1 MLNHDGCKKLLSFC
15 LLLVV
20 LLVPVPISAQ
30 QALPPAIDV
39 QVDRLVAEEMTSL
52 HEPSLA
58 VSIVDDGRLIFAK
71 GYGVSDVENHVPAT
85 ADTVYRIAS
94 LSKSLTATAAMRLVE
109 NRKLE
114 LDAPVQK
121 YCPAFPAK
129 PWPIT
134 VRDVLTHQSGIRHYN
149 NDEESINTRHYTS
162 INQALTQDF
171 AKDPL
176 LFEPGTKFSY
186 SSYGYIV
193 LGCIMEGAAG
203 MSYSAYMQQSIFTP
217 AGMTSTRLDDVFAI
231 IPHRARG
238 YSLDK
243 DGRLQNAI
251 LLDISNKPPGSG
263 INSSARDLGL
273 FMVALY
279 SGKLVT
285 SATWNQMIT
294 PAKTR
299 DGKPTIYG
307 YGWFVGGPIS
317 TYHGLREVGHGGDV
331 QGFASVLYAIPEKRF
346 AVAVLSNGDNQKA
359 SIEYIALARRI
370 YEVVIGR

>member
-1 MLNHDGCKKLLSFC
+1 MKLRVSSC
-15 LLLVV
+15 LLVAF
-20 LLVPVPISAQ
+20 LVPFPISAQ
-30 QALPPAIDV
+30 QALPPAIDG
-39 QVDRLVAEEMTSL
+39 QVDRLAAEEMASL

-58 VSIVDDGRLIFAK
+58 ISIVNDGQLIFAK
-71 GYGVSDVENHVPAT
+71 GYGVSDVENNVPAT

-109 NRKLE
+109 ARRLD

-121 YCPAFPAK
+121 DCPAFPTK
-129 PWPIT
+129 QWPIT
-134 VRDVLTHQSGIRHYN
+134 VRDVLTHQSGIRHYKN
-149 NDEESINTRHYTS
+149 NDESINTRHYTS
-162 INQALTQDF
+162 INEALTQNF
-171 AKDPL
+171 SKDPL

-186 SSYGYIV
+186 TSYGYIV
-193 LGCIMEGAAG
+193 LGCVMEGASG
-203 MSYSAYMQQSIFTP
+203 MSYTTYMQQNIFAP

-238 YSLDK
+238 YSIDK
-243 DGRLQNAI
+243 DGKLQNAI

-263 INSSARDLGL
+263 INSSTRDLGL

-279 SGKLVT
+279 GGNLVT

-294 PAKTR
+294 PAKTH

-307 YGWFVGGPIS
+307 DGWFVGGPIS

-331 QGFASVLYAIPEKRF
+331 QGFASVLYAIPEKKF
-346 AVAVLSNGDNQKA
+346 AVIVLSNGENEKA
-359 SIEYIALARRI
+359 SIEYIALARKI
-370 YEVVIGR
+370 YDIVTAH